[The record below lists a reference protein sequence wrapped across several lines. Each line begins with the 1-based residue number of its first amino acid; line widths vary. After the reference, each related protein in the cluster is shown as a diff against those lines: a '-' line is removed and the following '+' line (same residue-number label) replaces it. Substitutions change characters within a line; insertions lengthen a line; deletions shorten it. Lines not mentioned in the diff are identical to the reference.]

1 MGDFP
6 EALFPLL
13 QNGIRNLFLTGPWA
27 AFVRWSP
34 ENGARVCRVTGR
46 VSDPRPLS
54 LVVGLRSSVPPCSL
68 VLLSIG
74 TSLVLPEA
82 GKWEAAVEMGS
93 MCSREVWFCSW
104 GIG

>member
-1 MGDFP
+1 MLGDRP
-6 EALFPLL
+6 GVRPTTP
-13 QNGIRNLFLTGPWA
+13 LTGGRA
-27 AFVRWSP
+27 AFQC
-34 ENGARVCRVTGR
+34 ATG
-46 VSDPRPLS
+46 
-54 LVVGLRSSVPPCSL
+54 SL